1 MLPDTSLN
9 WIRTS
14 AFLSLVAE
22 KHHSCIDKWILS
34 IFIRCGYVAF
44 FSSHYHSKMLLKSG
58 LGFAAYA
65 LFSVKKDSAQESF
78 AITYDP
84 LRWFPENEAIFCDSH
99 NDAILDKHD

>member
-1 MLPDTSLN
+1 M
-9 WIRTS
+9 IVYYCR
-14 AFLSLVAE
+14 LS
-22 KHHSCIDKWILS
+22 SILTTLS
-34 IFIRCGYVAF
+34 HMDIAY
-44 FSSHYHSKMLLKSG
+44 FSSYCHSKMLLKSG
-58 LGFAAYA
+58 LGFAVSA

>member
-1 MLPDTSLN
+1 
-9 WIRTS
+9 
-14 AFLSLVAE
+14 
-22 KHHSCIDKWILS
+22 
-34 IFIRCGYVAF
+34 
-44 FSSHYHSKMLLKSG
+44 MLLKSG

-78 AITYDP
+78 AITDDP